1 MPEQDNN
8 PMKKSNL
15 QRIKQ
20 KISPDRGQM
29 NYKHIFTY
37 TMILLMFWAFHV
49 NREAR
54 HQTEINNILAH
65 EMQIKDSLGT
75 YVEEM
80 AAALDLFTEGHPLVF
95 TAYNALVG
103 QTDDTPNITAS
114 NKEIFPGVL
123 ALSRELI
130 TRYGHGGD
138 IQYGDK
144 VWVVVPMQVEDTMNK
159 RWRGRG
165 DVYMLDY
172 DRALEFGRRSGIL
185 YRESTEVEFASVISD
200 EIEGFAVI
208 D

>member
-1 MPEQDNN
+1 
-8 PMKKSNL
+8 MKKSNL
-15 QRIKQ
+15 YKIK
-20 KISPDRGQM
+20 KKDTDGRGPM
-29 NYKHIFTY
+29 KHRHFIAY
-37 TMILLMFWAFHV
+37 TLILLTFWAFHV

-54 HQTEINNILAH
+54 HQKEIENILAH
-65 EMQIKDSLGT
+65 ESMIKDSLNT
-75 YVEEM
+75 YMVEM

-95 TAYNALVG
+95 TAYNAMVG

-165 DVYMLDY
+165 DVFMMDY
-172 DRALEFGRRSGIL
+172 NKAVRFGRKSGIL
-185 YRESTEVEFASVISD
+185 YHQGDDIEYASVIQ
-200 EIEGFAVI
+200 EEVQEFTTIN
-208 D
+208 

>member
-1 MPEQDNN
+1 
-8 PMKKSNL
+8 MKY
-15 QRIKQ
+15 
-20 KISPDRGQM
+20 G
-29 NYKHIFTY
+29 HIIAY
-37 TMILLMFWAFHV
+37 SLILLMFWGVHV
-49 NREAR
+49 NREAK
-54 HQTEINNILAH
+54 HKTEIENILAH
-65 EMQIKDSLGT
+65 EMVIKDSLNT

-80 AAALDLFTEGHPLVF
+80 AAALDLFTQGHPLVF

-130 TRYGHGGD
+130 SRYGHGGNID
-138 IQYGDK
+138 YGDK

-172 DRALEFGRRSGIL
+172 HKAVRFGRKSGIL
-185 YRESTEVEFASVISD
+185 YHQAANREYASVVAEED
-200 EIEGFAVI
+200 EGFAVI
-208 D
+208 N

>member
-1 MPEQDNN
+1 
-8 PMKKSNL
+8 MKY
-15 QRIKQ
+15 
-20 KISPDRGQM
+20 G
-29 NYKHIFTY
+29 HIIAY
-37 TMILLMFWAFHV
+37 PLILLMFWGFHI
-49 NREAR
+49 NREAK
-54 HQTEINNILAH
+54 HTTEIKNILAH
-65 EMQIKDSLGT
+65 EMVIKDSLNT

-80 AAALDLFTEGHPLVF
+80 AAALDLFTQGHPLVF

-130 TRYGHGGD
+130 TRYGYGGD
-138 IQYGDK
+138 INYGDK

-172 DRALEFGRRSGIL
+172 DKAIQFGRKSGIL
-185 YRESTEVEFASVISD
+185 YHQGDDVEYASVVS
-200 EIEGFAVI
+200 EEGETFAEVN
-208 D
+208 